1 MRGRALLLCGSIA
14 VAVMALL
21 AFTAADAAAAPLVQ
35 HYHFAFTCTS
45 GTDPDQCIGPNGPTE
60 IDTPCD
66 LPGTTV
72 DSQFGNVQVFA
83 DGTRKIEWTE
93 TYVFTSALTGKS
105 IQSRSEF
112 QLTSDASLTVFTFK
126 GLEQQLKLPNG
137 PMLVR
142 DAGPVTF
149 SFDPVTGGVSY
160 KGPHPLI
167 ASGGDL
173 FCAVVVPALS

>member
-1 MRGRALLLCGSIA
+1 MRGRTLLLFGSIA
-14 VAVMALL
+14 VAATALL
-21 AFTAADAAAAPLVQ
+21 AFTAGSSAASLVQ

-60 IDTPCD
+60 ISTPCD

-72 DSQFGNVQVFA
+72 DSQFGNVQIFA
-83 DGTRKIEWTE
+83 DGTRKIEWSE

-105 IQSRSEF
+105 IESRSEY
-112 QLTSDASLTVFTFK
+112 QLTNDASLTVFTLK

-137 PMLVR
+137 RMLVR

-149 SFDPVTGGVSY
+149 SFDPVTGGVTY